1 MSRRVAIRKELAG
14 AAGGAVA
21 GRAAGMALGSVV
33 PVIGTAIG
41 GAVGSVL
48 GSKLG
53 DKATD
58 KAGEMSSNQSF
69 TDKIKERGKA
79 AADAGAAYAQANQ
92 QAQHR
97 MEERGQA
104 MADKAKAGS
113 QIATGEPME
122 LSWRML
128 KGELQLPHQ
137 ITEALRDDLSTLD
150 RAHKMTDTNE
160 GTLIENIHPD
170 MEQVVK
176 LLAEKH
182 LGEMS
187 PSMSRPT
194 TPLFHGPFH

>member
-1 MSRRVAIRKELAG
+1 MSRRVAIRKMPALAPLAL
-14 AAGGAVA
+14 AAGKLVGRGALIGVGIGA
-21 GRAAGMALGSVV
+21 GKKLMG
-33 PVIGTAIG
+33 
-41 GAVGSVL
+41 
-48 GSKLG
+48 GSKEK
-53 DKATD
+53 DTQQEA
-58 KAGEMSSNQSF
+58 NPSF
-69 TDKIKERGKA
+69 TDKVQERGKA
-79 AADAGAAYAQANQ
+79 MADAGAAYAQANQ

-97 MEERGQA
+97 MEERGRH
-104 MADKAKAGS
+104 MADKAKVGS

-137 ITEALRDDLSTLD
+137 ITDALRDDLSTLD

-170 MEQVVK
+170 MESVVK

>member
-1 MSRRVAIRKELAG
+1 MSRRVAIRKMPALAPLAL
-14 AAGGAVA
+14 AAGKLVGRGALIGVGFGA
-21 GRAAGMALGSVV
+21 GKKLMG
-33 PVIGTAIG
+33 
-41 GAVGSVL
+41 
-48 GSKLG
+48 GSKEK
-53 DKATD
+53 DTQQEA
-58 KAGEMSSNQSF
+58 NPSF
-69 TDKIKERGKA
+69 TDKVQERGKA

-97 MEERGQA
+97 MEERGRH
-104 MADKAKAGS
+104 MADKAKVGS

-137 ITEALRDDLSTLD
+137 ITDALRDDLSTLD

-170 MEQVVK
+170 MESVVK